1 MDLTLLSMGLQQN
14 RDMFLKAQ
22 TKDKL
27 LTEGIID
34 VTNDCGVV
42 GD

>member
-14 RDMFLKAQ
+14 RDMLLKAQ

-27 LTEGIID
+27 LTEEIFD
-34 VTNDCGVV
+34 VTNDRGVV

>member
-1 MDLTLLSMGLQQN
+1 MGLQQN

-27 LTEGIID
+27 LTEGIFD
-34 VTNDCGVV
+34 VTNDRGVL
-42 GD
+42 GN